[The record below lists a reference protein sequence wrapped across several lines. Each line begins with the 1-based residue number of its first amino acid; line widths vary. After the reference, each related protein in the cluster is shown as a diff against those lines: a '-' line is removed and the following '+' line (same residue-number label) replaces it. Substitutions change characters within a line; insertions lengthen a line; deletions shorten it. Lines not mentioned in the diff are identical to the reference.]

1 MESNMAKFKHNKL
14 KNTGMLF
21 EFLLRQVTVDVLNKE
36 KNSVALQIIK
46 KRFNEHTEVG
56 KELALYNLLLK
67 KKFKDDKKA
76 DFFLSEILRQ
86 RGKLN
91 ESSLNREKYNIIKE
105 VNDKYDAKS
114 LFSAK
119 LGDYKSFASIYK
131 LFEGK
136 ERLTPDD
143 KTDSYFIIMEN
154 ITTLDSKSNKSHMPK
169 DMLDKDIRVLAY
181 KKLLEKFNKKYTN
194 LTGNQKSILK
204 EYINSISDNKKFK
217 LFLET
222 KLPSLKKSLSSKVPK
237 VKEKVLRIKL
247 KEAINCIDKFCLNES
262 KTTDKSVVQML
273 RYYELDKELRKIQ

>member
-1 MESNMAKFKHNKL
+1 MESHMAKFKHNKL

-21 EFLLRQVTVDVLNKE
+21 EFLLRQVTVDVLNK
-36 KNSVALQIIK
+36 KKASPALQIIK

-91 ESSLNREKYNIIKE
+91 QSSLNREKYNIIKE
-105 VNDKYDAKS
+105 VNSHYDVKS

-119 LGDYKSFASIYK
+119 LNDYKSFASVYK
-131 LFEGK
+131 LFEGNEK
-136 ERLTPDD
+136 LTPDD

-154 ITTLDSKSNKSHMPK
+154 ITTINPKTNKPNITK
-169 DMLDKDIRVLAY
+169 ELQDKDIRVLAY
-181 KKLLEKFNKKYTN
+181 KKLLEKFNQKYTN

-204 EYINSISDNKKFK
+204 EYINSISDDKNFR

-222 KLPSLKKSLSSKVPK
+222 KLPSLKKSLSSKVSK

-247 KEAINCIDKFCLNES
+247 KEAINCIDKFCINES
-262 KTTDKSVVQML
+262 KTTDKSVVQLL
-273 RYYELDKELRKIQ
+273 RYYELDKELKKIK

>member
-136 ERLTPDD
+136 EKLSPDD

-154 ITTLDSKSNKSHMPK
+154 ITTFDSKSNKSHVPK
-169 DMLDKDIRVLAY
+169 EMQDKDIRVLAY
-181 KKLLEKFNKKYTN
+181 KKLLEKFNYNNILPDSFERFHLQSEITKVCYEEKESKLGDPNFTN
-194 LTGNQKSILK
+194 IDVEKLLTDEFINIL
-204 EYINSISDNKKFK
+204 
-217 LFLET
+217 
-222 KLPSLKKSLSSKVPK
+222 
-237 VKEKVLRIKL
+237 EKNIY
-247 KEAINCIDKFCLNES
+247 EEIDK
-262 KTTDKSVVQML
+262 
-273 RYYELDKELRKIQ
+273 II